1 MESCFQRS
9 LAFLKKMPGF
19 SDKTAIKLQLF
30 VLQNSMN
37 KIIAK
42 KTAKSNSKVRFL
54 VFFVKK

>member
-1 MESCFQRS
+1 
-9 LAFLKKMPGF
+9 MPGF

-42 KTAKSNSKVRFL
+42 KSAKSNSKVRFL